1 MESTSLNNN
10 SLAFIA
16 LCNEY
21 CMAIENARESSHD
34 EFIAEMLRLLPRI
47 YISATDLRVTP
58 LTDEEDAYLENAL
71 EEDYYE
77 SVRRN
82 IETLTGS
89 DDLYLEVFE
98 EDMKYSDTPIAAS
111 ISESLADLFQVLYN
125 FVETI
130 KNSPQTMIDVALVA
144 IKDDFASYWSQI
156 LCNVLRPLNQLSHS
170 IGDENEY

>member
-82 IETLTGS
+82 IETLMGA

-98 EDMKYSDTPIAAS
+98 EDMKYSDTPTAAS

-156 LCNVLRPLNQLSHS
+156 LCNVLRPLNQLSHN
-170 IGDENEY
+170 INEEEYL

>member
-47 YISATDLRVTP
+47 YISATELRVTP

-82 IETLTGS
+82 IETLMGA

>member
-34 EFIAEMLRLLPRI
+34 EFIAEMLRLLPHI

-58 LTDEEDAYLENAL
+58 ITDEEDAYLENAL

-82 IETLTGS
+82 IETLMGA

>member
-58 LTDEEDAYLENAL
+58 LT
-71 EEDYYE
+71 
-77 SVRRN
+77 
-82 IETLTGS
+82 
-89 DDLYLEVFE
+89 
-98 EDMKYSDTPIAAS
+98 
-111 ISESLADLFQVLYN
+111 
-125 FVETI
+125 
-130 KNSPQTMIDVALVA
+130 
-144 IKDDFASYWSQI
+144 
-156 LCNVLRPLNQLSHS
+156 
-170 IGDENEY
+170 

>member
-58 LTDEEDAYLENAL
+58 LTDEEDACLENAL

-82 IETLTGS
+82 IETLLGA

>member
-82 IETLTGS
+82 IETLMGA

-156 LCNVLRPLNQLSHS
+156 LCNVLRPLNQLSHN
-170 IGDENEY
+170 INEEEYL

>member
-1 MESTSLNNN
+1 MESTALNNN

-77 SVRRN
+77 SVHRN
-82 IETLTGS
+82 IETLMGA

-98 EDMKYSDTPIAAS
+98 EEMKYSDTPIAAS

>member
-82 IETLTGS
+82 IETLMGA

-98 EDMKYSDTPIAAS
+98 EDMKYSYPPIAAS